1 MKQVS
6 NWANLQM
13 KLVKESHPVV
23 VKSSSAKKSH
33 YCADLDQPREKRTDL
48 KDACKVLSVPIVVE
62 EIESSEKKIPGENMS
77 AKLKSN
83 YIGLD
88 CEMVGIGLTGKQSA
102 LARCCVVD
110 FDGAVLYDKFVRPR
124 GFVTDFRTEWSGVRK
139 QDLRAGEAVTLLECQ
154 KAVTSL
160 LKDKVLVG
168 HALKNDLDVLM
179 LSHPKKMIRDTAAFK
194 PYMRVGSNET

>member
-6 NWANLQM
+6 NWATLQT
-13 KLVKESHPVV
+13 KLVKKDSHPIAA
-23 VKSSSAKKSH
+23 KSSSAKKSH
-33 YCADLDQPREKRTDL
+33 YCGNNDAPREKRTDL
-48 KDACKVLSVPIVVE
+48 KDACKGLSIPLINE
-62 EIESSEKKIPGENMS
+62 ETESPEKKIPGENMS

-154 KAVTSL
+154 KAVTVL
-160 LKDKVLVG
+160 LKDKILVG

-194 PYMRVGSNET
+194 PYMRVC

>member
-1 MKQVS
+1 MKPVS
-6 NWANLQM
+6 NWANLQT
-13 KLVKESHPVV
+13 KLVKENHPVTA
-23 VKSSSAKKSH
+23 KSSSTKKSH
-33 YCADLDQPREKRTDL
+33 YCSDGDVPREKRTDL
-48 KDACKVLSVPIVVE
+48 KDACKGLTMPIIKE
-62 EIESSEKKIPGENMS
+62 EAESSNEKKIPGENMS

-83 YIGLD
+83 YVGLD

-154 KAVTSL
+154 KAVTVL
-160 LKDKVLVG
+160 LKDKILVG

-194 PYMRVGSNET
+194 PYMRVG